1 LIIRGL
7 SGRAATIALTRL
19 MNHGLILISPMILV
33 RLLSVEQFG
42 QYREF
47 LLYVGLLVTIAAFG
61 INSSLLRFVPGS
73 AQHGWRFVN
82 QAVTMTFVSSVVV
95 TTGLVVLNMLFDG
108 KLVGDY
114 AIPVALYV
122 FFYVN
127 IDFWEPFF
135 LAEKRSFAVL
145 RYATGRLVA
154 RIVVVTTTAAL
165 TRDVWSIIIALI
177 CLEAVRLTIS
187 AIGWRL
193 RARSIQVTEP
203 PRWRE
208 HLRYAVPFGSALIVT
223 TLNKSLGAL
232 FVAKMLGPV
241 ALAHYAIGTYL
252 QPVVSVI
259 RNSLSDVVLPEMV
272 SRDRGG
278 QGNQLEL
285 WKRTAVVTAILLV
298 AAGVLLGRFA
308 DVLVTTLFSEAYRP
322 AVVIFQL
329 YLLVFLRE
337 ALDFGI
343 PLRAA
348 DKTGP
353 ILHSTL
359 IAIVINILLMLVL
372 TPLWGALGAVVA
384 LVISRFIEGGY
395 LALRAASACNTTVRE
410 LVPWLDLFKVLLAA
424 ASAGAVL
431 YVQPWTEHLGLF
443 GVILGGAIYMVLFV
457 LMLRALRI
465 PEVVILLQKVRAA
478 PALVLKRLH

>member
-1 LIIRGL
+1 L
-7 SGRAATIALTRL
+7 SGRAATIAMTRL
-19 MNHGLILISPMILV
+19 MNQGLILISPMILV
-33 RLLSVEQFG
+33 RLLSVEDFG
-42 QYREF
+42 RYREF
-47 LLYVGLLVTIAAFG
+47 LLYVGLLATLASFG
-61 INSSLLRFVPGS
+61 INSSLLRFVPGD
-73 AQHGWRFVN
+73 ARTGWRFVN
-82 QAVTMTFVSSVVV
+82 QAVLMTFVSSVVV
-95 TTGLVVLNMLFDG
+95 TSGLVILNALFDG
-108 KLVGDY
+108 KLVGEY

-122 FFYVN
+122 LFYVN

-145 RYATGRLVA
+145 RYTTGRLVA

-165 TRDVWSIIIALI
+165 TRDIQTIIVALI
-177 CLEAVRLTIS
+177 SLEALRLLIS
-187 AIGWRL
+187 AVSWRV
-193 RARSIQVTEP
+193 RARSIEVTEQT
-203 PRWRE
+203 RWRE

-259 RNSLSDVVLPEMV
+259 RNSLSDVVLPEMI
-272 SRDRGG
+272 SRERNSQTD
-278 QGNQLEL
+278 QLQL
-285 WKRTAVVTAILLV
+285 WKRTTVVTAILLI

-308 DVLVTTLFSEAYRP
+308 DFLVTTLFSDAYRP

-343 PLRAA
+343 PLRAVDQTA
-348 DKTGP
+348 S

-359 IAIVINILLMLVL
+359 IAIAINAALMLVF

-384 LVISRFIEGGY
+384 LVISRFIEGAY
-395 LALRAASACNTTVRE
+395 LANRAARAYDTSVFE
-410 LVPWLDLFKVLLAA
+410 LVPWADLFKVIGAA
-424 ASAGAVL
+424 AGAVVVL
-431 YVQPWTEHLGLF
+431 YMQPWTDHFGLF
-443 GVILGGAIYMVLFV
+443 GVILGSALYMCVFV
-457 LMLRALRI
+457 LLLAAMRI
-465 PEVVILLQKVRAA
+465 PEVGLLLQKLRAA
-478 PALVLKRLH
+478 PAFALRRHD